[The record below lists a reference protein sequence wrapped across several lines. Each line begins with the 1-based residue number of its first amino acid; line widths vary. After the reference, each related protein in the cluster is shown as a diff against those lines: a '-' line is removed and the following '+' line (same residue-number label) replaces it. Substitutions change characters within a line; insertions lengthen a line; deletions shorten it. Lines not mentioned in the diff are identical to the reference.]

1 MKKILIVEDEDR
13 MRKLIKDY
21 LTRAGYA
28 VVEADDGLVA
38 LDIFKKEQ
46 PDLIVLDIMIP
57 GIEGYEVADEI
68 KRISNVPIIMLT
80 AKSEEYDEITG
91 FKFGCD
97 DYIKKP
103 FSPKILMARIE
114 ALLRYVD
121 KFTEINEEKLVI
133 DTHKHKV
140 FLDGEEILLSPKEFL
155 LLTYMSKNKGLV
167 LTREQILSAVWDFD
181 YEGDVR
187 TVDTHIKRVRKKLN
201 GKYIKTIHGYGYKFE
216 EEEIWDIP

>member
-21 LTRAGYA
+21 LLRWGYI
-28 VVEADDGLVA
+28 VVETDDGLEA
-38 LDIFKKEQ
+38 LEIFKKEQ
-46 PDLIVLDIMIP
+46 PDLIILDIMIP
-57 GIEGYEVADEI
+57 GIEGYEVANEI
-68 KRISNVPIIMLT
+68 KRVSNVPIIMLT
-80 AKSEEYDEITG
+80 AKSEEYDEVNG

-121 KFTEINEEKLVI
+121 KFTEITKEKLFI

-140 FLDGEEILLSPKEFL
+140 FMDGEELLLSPKEFQL
-155 LLTYMSKNKGLV
+155 LSYMSKNKGLV

-181 YEGDVR
+181 YEGDER
-187 TVDTHIKRVRKKLN
+187 TVDTHIKRVRKKLD
-201 GKYIKTIHGYGYKFE
+201 GKYIKTVHGYGYKFQE
-216 EEEIWDIP
+216 EE

>member
-21 LTRAGYA
+21 LLRWGYI
-28 VVEADDGLVA
+28 VVETGDGLEA
-38 LDIFKKEQ
+38 LEIFKKEQ
-46 PDLIVLDIMIP
+46 PDLIILDIMIP
-57 GIEGYEVADEI
+57 GIEGYEVANEI
-68 KRISNVPIIMLT
+68 KRVSNVPIIMLT
-80 AKSEEYDEITG
+80 AKSEEYDEVNG

-121 KFTEINEEKLVI
+121 KFTETIKEKLFI
-133 DTHKHKV
+133 DTYKHKV
-140 FLDGEEILLSPKEFL
+140 FMDGEELLLSPKEFQL
-155 LLTYMSKNKGLV
+155 LSYMSKNKGLV

-181 YEGDVR
+181 YEGDER
-187 TVDTHIKRVRKKLN
+187 TVDTHIKRVRKKLD
-201 GKYIKTIHGYGYKFE
+201 GKYIKTVHGYGYKFQE
-216 EEEIWDIP
+216 EE

>member
-21 LTRAGYA
+21 LLRWGYI
-28 VVEADDGLVA
+28 VVETGDGLEA
-38 LDIFKKEQ
+38 LEIFKKEQ
-46 PDLIVLDIMIP
+46 PDLIILDIMIP
-57 GIEGYEVADEI
+57 GIEGYEVANEI
-68 KRISNVPIIMLT
+68 KRVSNVPIIMLT
-80 AKSEEYDEITG
+80 AKSEEYDEVNG

-121 KFTEINEEKLVI
+121 KFTEITKEKLFI

-140 FLDGEEILLSPKEFL
+140 FMDGEELLLSPKEFQL
-155 LLTYMSKNKGLV
+155 LSYMSKNKGLV

-181 YEGDVR
+181 YEGDER
-187 TVDTHIKRVRKKLN
+187 TVDTHIKRVRKKLD
-201 GKYIKTIHGYGYKFE
+201 GKYIKTVHGYGYKFQE
-216 EEEIWDIP
+216 EE